1 MNTILL
7 SMGTAAALGISSSV
21 HCAAMCGP
29 IAAVGT
35 SDQGKIDKHLVFRY
49 LLGRFFGYSILGA
62 LAGAVAAPFTAG
74 EMGELVRLVLGFV
87 VAGLLIYRAILLV
100 RPAMGQRLVQ
110 LGRRSTRPG
119 FLQTLMRFIPRRG
132 FGLGLAT
139 ALFPCGALFAGVF
152 AAASSGS
159 AISGAAMMAV
169 FATASI
175 PLLMLPAF
183 AAAKIGNQFHHAW
196 LRKAGAVVLV
206 AAAAW
211 VVTPPI
217 RSLFAP
223 ADKPACCAHDAGV

>member
-1 MNTILL
+1 MNTMLL
-7 SMGTAAALGISSSV
+7 SMGTAAALGLSSSV

-35 SDQGKIDKHLVFRY
+35 SVQGKLDKRLAFHYVMGRFVGY
-49 LLGRFFGYSILGA
+49 SLLGAI
-62 LAGAVAAPFTAG
+62 AGAVAAPLTAG
-74 EMGELVRLVLGFV
+74 ETGEIVRLVLGFV
-87 VAGLLIYRAILLV
+87 VAGLLVYRALMLV
-100 RPAMGQRLVQ
+100 RPAMGLRLVQ
-110 LGRRSTRPG
+110 LGRRSQGQG
-119 FLQTLMRFIPRRG
+119 FFQALVRFVPRRG

-159 AISGAAMMAV
+159 AVTGAAMMAV
-169 FATASI
+169 FAAASI

-183 AAAKIGNQFHHAW
+183 AAAKIGNQLHRAW

-217 RSLFAP
+217 RSLLAP